1 MSGQGTETEFEGVV
15 QAAALPDELLPG
27 EGSAFD
33 HDWAAGP
40 AREHRSRL
48 HSVVRAFRDPAVAV
62 PAALLFIIVF
72 LCFAGPWV
80 FHLPNPN
87 VGNFK
92 DDLLPVGSPGH
103 LLGTN
108 EFGNDMLSR
117 LLHGGQVSLLVGIGA
132 TAIGFSIG
140 VVLGTTAGFYGGAV
154 EAGLMRIFDV
164 LFAFPGLILALAIAA
179 FLGPSVWHTIW
190 AISFFSLAGFGRL
203 ARGQTIRVRNYD
215 YVVAARASGASAP
228 QIVFGH
234 IIPNV
239 LPPLFAFAMF
249 SVGGAMVAEAAL
261 SFLGLGIQIPQPSW
275 GNLISGAESF
285 MSNDPMLLVM
295 PAVALFLTV
304 LAINLLADSLRHRL
318 RLNR

>member
-1 MSGQGTETEFEGVV
+1 VSDQRSEATILADRPDDK
-15 QAAALPDELLPG
+15 AAMLER
-27 EGSAFD
+27 
-33 HDWAAGP
+33 DWAVGAV
-40 AREHRSRL
+40 REHRSRTR
-48 HSVVRAFRDPAVAV
+48 SFIRAFRDPSVFV
-62 PAALLFIIVF
+62 PGAMLLLIVL
-72 LCFAGPWV
+72 LCFVGPWI
-80 FHLPNPN
+80 FNLPNPN
-87 VGNFK
+87 VGSFK
-92 DDLLPVGSPGH
+92 NYLLPIGSPGH

-140 VVLGTTAGFYGGAV
+140 VVLGTTAGFYGGLV
-154 EAGLMRIFDV
+154 EALLMRIFDV

-215 YVVAARASGASAP
+215 YVVAAKASGASAW

-261 SFLGLGIQIPQPSW
+261 SFLGLGIQIPEPSW
-275 GNLISGAESF
+275 GNLISGAESY
-285 MSNDPMLLVM
+285 MTNDPMLLVM
-295 PAVALFLTV
+295 PAVSLFLTV

-318 RLNR
+318 RLDR